1 MRGCTFFDHRE
12 SHKVFT
18 FTSKKPIRL
27 CQLPRMQPCRG
38 MQGHAGACTEDRLE
52 AVAEARL
59 QHDSGSSTIRADLQ
73 LARSAWRGAPVQVH
87 HLGMVVQHLL
97 EDEIL

>member
-38 MQGHAGACTEDRLE
+38 MQGHALKTGSRQWLKQGCSTTPGPARFEQIFSSRAQHGAAPQCRFIT
-52 AVAEARL
+52 
-59 QHDSGSSTIRADLQ
+59 SG
-73 LARSAWRGAPVQVH
+73 W
-87 HLGMVVQHLL
+87 
-97 EDEIL
+97 